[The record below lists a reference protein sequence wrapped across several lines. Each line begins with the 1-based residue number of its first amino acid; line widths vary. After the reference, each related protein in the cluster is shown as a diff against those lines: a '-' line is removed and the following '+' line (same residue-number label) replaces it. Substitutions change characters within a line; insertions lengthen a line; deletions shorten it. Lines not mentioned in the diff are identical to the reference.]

1 MRGYAELRR
10 RSRSAVD
17 LHQRFGGCE
26 RVLEKPWLEPM
37 LFRES
42 KFKRI
47 SSFLKE
53 RRLRSNDGLE
63 KVLGLSW
70 SSFGSSRGLLG
81 NILVLLGPPDGSL
94 DFQNFFVGLLLAMF
108 LSSGR
113 IFSC

>member
-53 RRLRSNDGLE
+53 RRLRSNDGIE
-63 KVLGLSW
+63 KVLGTLLLSE
-70 SSFGSSRGLLG
+70 GLLG
-81 NILVLLGPPDGSL
+81 KIGVILGVSWVL
-94 DFQNFFVGLLLAMF
+94 
-108 LSSGR
+108 
-113 IFSC
+113 

>member
-17 LHQRFGGCE
+17 FHQRFGGCE

-63 KVLGLSW
+63 KVLGLSC
-70 SSFGSSRGLLG
+70 SRRVSWERLG
-81 NILVLLGPPDGSL
+81 
-94 DFQNFFVGLLLAMF
+94 
-108 LSSGR
+108 
-113 IFSC
+113 